1 MKLTLVT
8 PGPTTGTRDAVFGD
22 TGDLLEATA
31 PVPVRPGMVVHCAPE
46 PACRQAVAP
55 SAAAP
60 VVLDDLRS
68 PDFGDWQGLSLQQ
81 VLERDAAGLRAWLSD
96 AGAAPHGGESLAAHL
111 ARVAAL
117 LDAGGW
123 PDRGA
128 VIVAPAFTVRAAC
141 VHALGAPARSLLH
154 LDVAPGTTA
163 RISLTRG
170 IWRLQ
175 SLVPPSRG

>member
-31 PVPVRPGMVVHCAPE
+31 LVPVRPGMVVHCAPE

>member
-22 TGDLLEATA
+22 TGDLLEAAA
-31 PVPVRPGMVVHCAPE
+31 PAPVRPGMVVHCASE
-46 PACRQAVAP
+46 PACRQAAEM
-55 SAAAP
+55 SAGDP
-60 VVLDDLRS
+60 IVLDDLRG

-81 VLERDAAGLRAWLSD
+81 VLERDAAGLRAWLAD

-128 VIVAPAFTVRAAC
+128 VIVAPAFTVRAAS
-141 VHALGAPARSLLH
+141 VHALGAPAQSLLH
-154 LDVAPGTTA
+154 LDVTPGTTA
-163 RISLTRG
+163 RISHTLGT
-170 IWRLQ
+170 WRLQ
-175 SLVPPSRG
+175 SLVPPGRG